1 MNKTILLFIGGL
13 FSSFIAV
20 AQPADQASYYNGVD
34 FSLTGIALKNQ
45 LITKITNTH
54 TRDLSYNQVWDAIK
68 ICDLDPTNNDN
79 VLLVYGWPGVTSG
92 TNSRV
97 RSKNKNGGGNED
109 WNREHTY
116 AKSLGTPNLNTSGP
130 GADAHHLRAS
140 DVKWN
145 STRGNLKFAEGSG
158 KSGKAG
164 SGWYPGDEWK
174 GDIARMMM
182 YMYLRY
188 NTRCLPN
195 NVGIGN
201 ANSTPDGMIDLFLK
215 WNAEDPVSEV
225 EIQRNNYQGKSSNS
239 YAQGNRNPFI
249 DNPALATKIWGGP
262 AAQDRW
268 GSLSTSNNQSIEFSV
283 YPNPSANNKV
293 YIQSSTAIDVI
304 YVTTISGQTIQTLN
318 HPKSESNDTYAVDN
332 LPKGFYFIKVQTNEG
347 QATKKVI
354 IK

>member
-13 FSSFIAV
+13 FSSFLAV
-20 AQPADQASYYNGVD
+20 AQPADQVAYYNGVD
-34 FSLTGIALKNQ
+34 FSLTGVPLKNQ
-45 LITKITNTH
+45 LISKITNTH
-54 TRDLSYNQVWDAIK
+54 TRDLSYSQVWDALK
-68 ICDLDPTNNDN
+68 ICDLDPTNNAN
-79 VLLVYGWPGVTSG
+79 VLLVYGWPDVTSG
-92 TNSRV
+92 MNSRV
-97 RSKNKNGGGNED
+97 RSKTKNGGGNDD

-140 DVKWN
+140 DVRWN
-145 STRGNLKFAEGSG
+145 AARGNLKFIEGTG
-158 KSGKAG
+158 KSGKVGA
-164 SGWYPGDEWK
+164 GWYPGDEWK

-188 NTRCLPN
+188 NTRCLPS
-195 NVGIGN
+195 NVGFGSTT
-201 ANSTPDGMIDLFLK
+201 ATPDGMIDLFLK
-215 WNAEDPVSEV
+215 WNAEDPVSEI
-225 EIQRNNYQGKSSNS
+225 EIQRNNYLGKSSNT

-268 GSLSTSNNQSIEFSV
+268 GSLSTSSKQSIEFSV

-293 YIQSSTAIDVI
+293 YIQSATAVDVI

-318 HPKSESNDTYAVDN
+318 NPKSESNDTYTVDN
-332 LPKGFYFIKVQTNEG
+332 LPKGFYFIKVQTNKG